1 MSTSDPTPKTPQQNE
16 EKSKATT
23 LETSKSGEATT
34 QKLEKEAPKG
44 VHKGVSDKLMNEI
57 KEELENMLSFAMRNG
72 KVINTELNPL
82 IESNNLDDLINA
94 HNILAK
100 NVAPATP
107 KSIKYLKTLNARDN
121 SRTIFSK
128 LPIIRNLI
136 ILALVFLALFIGT
149 SLSDQVDNASL
160 AKGVLDNDGT
170 PLFLNLM
177 FLCATSGLGVVF
189 YLLKSVSEG
198 IQKGTLMPEQSI
210 YYVGLIVLG
219 IMSGLI
225 LSEIVATYNGGKSL
239 TVFNSCVLALVGGF
253 SSDAI
258 FTVLQGIINKIKAVF
273 TSDDN

>member
-1 MSTSDPTPKTPQQNE
+1 MSTTDPKTAAPQQNE
-16 EKSKATT
+16 EQPKKTIQTQKTTATT
-23 LETSKSGEATT
+23 PGKS
-34 QKLEKEAPKG
+34 APKG

-100 NVAPATP
+100 NIAPATP

-170 PLFLNLM
+170 PLFLNLL

>member
-1 MSTSDPTPKTPQQNE
+1 MPTSDPTSSPNSKPTPSA
-16 EKSKATT
+16 KAATKPSSKA
-23 LETSKSGEATT
+23 LETTTSKTV
-34 QKLEKEAPKG
+34 Q
-44 VHKGVSDKLMNEI
+44 KGVSNTLMLQI
-57 KEELENMLSFAMRNG
+57 KEELESMLSFAMRNG

-82 IESNNLDDLINA
+82 IESDNLDDLINA

-100 NVAPATP
+100 NIAPATP
-107 KSIKYLKTLNARDN
+107 KTIKYLKKLNTEEH

-136 ILALVFLALFIGT
+136 ILALFFLILFIGT
-149 SLSDQVDNASL
+149 SLSDLVNKESL
-160 AKGVLDNDGT
+160 AKGVLANDGT
-170 PLFLNLM
+170 SLLLNLL
-177 FLCATSGLGVVF
+177 FICATSGLGVVF

-225 LSEIVATYNGGKSL
+225 LSEIVATYNNGESL

-258 FTVLQGIINKIKAVF
+258 FSVLQGIINKIKAVF
-273 TSDDN
+273 TSANN

>member
-1 MSTSDPTPKTPQQNE
+1 MPTSDSTPKTPQPNE
-16 EKSKATT
+16 GKTKVS
-23 LETSKSGEATT
+23 TSKTSKPKEATT
-34 QKLEKEAPKG
+34 QKLKDLAPKG
-44 VHKGVSDKLMNEI
+44 IHRGVSDDLMLQI
-57 KEELENMLSFAMRNG
+57 KQELEDMLAFAMGNG

-100 NVAPATP
+100 NIAPATP
-107 KSIKYLKTLNARDN
+107 KSIKYLKKLNTSDN
-121 SRTIFSK
+121 SVNIFSK

-136 ILALVFLALFIGT
+136 ILALIFLALFIGT
-149 SLSDQVDNASL
+149 SLSNQVDNASL
-160 AKGVLDNDGT
+160 AKGVLENHGT
-170 PLFLNLM
+170 SLLLNLL
-177 FLCATSGLGVVF
+177 FLCATSGLGVIF

-225 LSEIVATYNGGKSL
+225 LSEVVATYNGGKSL

-258 FTVLQGIINKIKAVF
+258 FSVLQGIINKIKAVF
-273 TSDDN
+273 TTQD

>member
-1 MSTSDPTPKTPQQNE
+1 MPTSDPTPKTPQQNE
-16 EKSKATT
+16 EQPKTTTASKEVTP
-23 LETSKSGEATT
+23 T
-34 QKLEKEAPKG
+34 QKKPAPQG
-44 VHKGVSDKLMNEI
+44 VHKGVSDKLMMEI

-82 IESNNLDDLINA
+82 IESDNLDDLINA

-100 NVAPATP
+100 NIAPATP
-107 KSIKYLKTLNARDN
+107 KSIRYLRKLNAEDH
-121 SRTIFSK
+121 SVTIFSK

-136 ILALVFLALFIGT
+136 ILALFFLVLFVGT
-149 SLSDQVDNASL
+149 SLSDQVDNESL
-160 AKGVLDNDGT
+160 AKGVLDNDGA
-170 PLFLNLM
+170 PLLLNLL

-189 YLLKSVSEG
+189 YLLKSVSVG

-225 LSEIVATYNGGKSL
+225 LSEIVSTYDGGKNL
-239 TVFNSCVLALVGGF
+239 TVFNSCVLALIGGF

-258 FTVLQGIINKIKAVF
+258 FTVLQGIISKIKAVF
-273 TSDDN
+273 TGGDQN

>member
-1 MSTSDPTPKTPQQNE
+1 MPTSDPTPKTPKQNE
-16 EKSKATT
+16 AQPKTPTPKVTT
-23 LETSKSGEATT
+23 AKTT
-34 QKLEKEAPKG
+34 IPQKPAPKG
-44 VHKGVSDKLMNEI
+44 VHKGVSDRLMEEI

-94 HNILAK
+94 HNILSK
-100 NVAPATP
+100 NIAPATP
-107 KSIKYLKTLNARDN
+107 KSIKYLKKLNTSDN

-136 ILALVFLALFIGT
+136 ILALIFLMLFIGT
-149 SLSDQVDNASL
+149 SLSELVNKASL
-160 AKGVLDNDGT
+160 AKGVLDNNGAS
-170 PLFLNLM
+170 LLLNLL
-177 FLCATSGLGVVF
+177 FICATSGLGVVF

-225 LSEIVATYNGGKSL
+225 LSEIVSTYNNGESL

-258 FTVLQGIINKIKAVF
+258 FSVLQGIINKIKAVF
-273 TSDDN
+273 TSDND

>member
-1 MSTSDPTPKTPQQNE
+1 MPTSDPTTKASSSNEEQPKTTKEVIPKTPA
-16 EKSKATT
+16 SKAIP
-23 LETSKSGEATT
+23 
-34 QKLEKEAPKG
+34 APQG
-44 VHKGVSDKLMNEI
+44 VHKGVSDKLMIEI

-100 NVAPATP
+100 NIAPATP
-107 KSIKYLKTLNARDN
+107 KSIKYLKKLNAEEN
-121 SRTIFSK
+121 SRNIFSK

-136 ILALVFLALFIGT
+136 LLALFFLVLFVGT
-149 SLSDQVDNASL
+149 SLSDQVDNESL
-160 AKGVLDNDGT
+160 AKGVLDNDGA
-170 PLFLNLM
+170 PLLLNLL

-189 YLLKSVSEG
+189 YLLKSVSVG

-225 LSEIVATYNGGKSL
+225 LSEIVSTYDGGKNL
-239 TVFNSCVLALVGGF
+239 TVFNSCVLALIGGF

-273 TSDDN
+273 TGGE